1 MPKNQCPKPY
11 RQFMSRFG
19 EYLNVSSIRG
29 ITATVLFIDQVEGE
43 VSGDKNEKTLYELI
57 NCETWNGR
65 FDKKVIHT

>member
-1 MPKNQCPKPY
+1 
-11 RQFMSRFG
+11 MSRFG

-57 NCETWNGR
+57 NCET
-65 FDKKVIHT
+65 